1 MSFDESFWVAF
12 SIVAFAILV
21 FKHIKN
27 PIFMMLDSKSATIK
41 GRIHEAELLKQE
53 AEHTLE
59 EVNRLSKLAID
70 ETKKMLAD
78 TEKEVEFLKQSA
90 MKNLQEKIESKRKVF
105 ENKIKVAESLALE
118 KLRKEAVNIAVTSA
132 IKLLKE
138 NNEFDK
144 VNLKLIDNSI
154 KHLGIN

>member
-27 PIFMMLDSKSATIK
+27 PIFIMLDSKSATIK